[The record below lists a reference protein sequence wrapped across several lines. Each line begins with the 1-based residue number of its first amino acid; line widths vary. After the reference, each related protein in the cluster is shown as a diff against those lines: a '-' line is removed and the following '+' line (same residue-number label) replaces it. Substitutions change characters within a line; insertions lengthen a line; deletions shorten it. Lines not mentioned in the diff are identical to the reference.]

1 MKYTLALLFFTLCFC
16 VSSQEYYLINAKS
29 GLNVRS
35 NYNLSSK
42 KVAKIPFGV
51 LVEKI
56 EDTNKALT
64 VNDNGKKIK
73 GTWVKIKYNN
83 YDYLVSKETKSFESE
98 GYVFDGFLKKFEN
111 DTIIITKNEVEKT
124 EYDNLLKV
132 ASKKTYNLKKISTLD
147 SIKDILKNRVEW
159 VTEFEDDMSIRDDAI
174 KSIITDNGQKL
185 IMSENHIYETGFS
198 KGWSGYYQEEGILV
212 LEGGHNSDVCFSIK
226 TGETDLTIGN
236 PDYIVPSPKNTYRL
250 NGYFSGQECVLY
262 FFQKKEKD
270 QFTYLTKFN
279 WDYDVCTFKTFY
291 WINETKF
298 IYSKMNYSVDSVY
311 GTQDYFV
318 GEIKTVLKSKTQV
331 ALEFVNNYKNFCD
344 TKDSRLDDIEWSMKQ
359 SNVSESFKEELKKIL
374 LQAEKDNP
382 EMGLGFDPIFDAQDY
397 PNDFEIDKADVN
409 SEYISLKGKNWS
421 DFKLK
426 IRLILKNNI
435 WLVDGAGIV
444 NITKIKT
451 D

>member
-1 MKYTLALLFFTLCFC
+1 
-16 VSSQEYYLINAKS
+16 
-29 GLNVRS
+29 
-35 NYNLSSK
+35 
-42 KVAKIPFGV
+42 
-51 LVEKI
+51 
-56 EDTNKALT
+56 
-64 VNDNGKKIK
+64 
-73 GTWVKIKYNN
+73 
-83 YDYLVSKETKSFESE
+83 
-98 GYVFDGFLKKFEN
+98 
-111 DTIIITKNEVEKT
+111 
-124 EYDNLLKV
+124 
-132 ASKKTYNLKKISTLD
+132 
-147 SIKDILKNRVEW
+147 
-159 VTEFEDDMSIRDDAI
+159 
-174 KSIITDNGQKL
+174 
-185 IMSENHIYETGFS
+185 
-198 KGWSGYYQEEGILV
+198 
-212 LEGGHNSDVCFSIK
+212 
-226 TGETDLTIGN
+226 
-236 PDYIVPSPKNTYRL
+236 
-250 NGYFSGQECVLY
+250 
-262 FFQKKEKD
+262 
-270 QFTYLTKFN
+270 
-279 WDYDVCTFKTFY
+279 
-291 WINETKF
+291 
-298 IYSKMNYSVDSVY
+298 MNYSVDSVY

>member
-185 IMSENHIYETGFS
+185 IIHIALTVT
-198 KGWSGYYQEEGILV
+198 LV
-212 LEGGHNSDVCFSIK
+212 AKNVFYIFFKRKKK
-226 TGETDLTIGN
+226 TNLPT
-236 PDYIVPSPKNTYRL
+236 
-250 NGYFSGQECVLY
+250 
-262 FFQKKEKD
+262 
-270 QFTYLTKFN
+270 
-279 WDYDVCTFKTFY
+279 
-291 WINETKF
+291 
-298 IYSKMNYSVDSVY
+298 
-311 GTQDYFV
+311 
-318 GEIKTVLKSKTQV
+318 
-331 ALEFVNNYKNFCD
+331 
-344 TKDSRLDDIEWSMKQ
+344 
-359 SNVSESFKEELKKIL
+359 
-374 LQAEKDNP
+374 
-382 EMGLGFDPIFDAQDY
+382 
-397 PNDFEIDKADVN
+397 
-409 SEYISLKGKNWS
+409 
-421 DFKLK
+421 
-426 IRLILKNNI
+426 
-435 WLVDGAGIV
+435 
-444 NITKIKT
+444 
-451 D
+451 